1 MQQIMD
7 ISREDEEYLFLL
19 IKLAT
24 KKQKNPTMRAMA
36 MIQAVSRTFDVSPEA
51 AKYRLQELGHIDNNI
66 GNVGFLNAGIVF
78 PNA

>member
-1 MQQIMD
+1 MVV
-7 ISREDEEYLFLL
+7 
-19 IKLAT
+19 AT

-36 MIQAVSRTFDVSPEA
+36 MIQAVSKTFDVSPEA